1 MARIYR
7 LAKIAR
13 GREMHHRRGY
23 DFAHEAP
30 PLDTSSLLR
39 PKRQWIWQG
48 ALFVL
53 GLLLGA
59 LLAVSAFAYLPWG

>member
-23 DFAHEAP
+23 DFAHESP
-30 PLDTSSLLR
+30 PLDTSSVLR
-39 PKRQWIWQG
+39 SRRQWVWTAAG
-48 ALFVL
+48 LVL
-53 GLLLGA
+53 GIVLGA
-59 LLAVSAFAYLPWG
+59 LLAVAVFAWMP